1 MVNSTKE
8 IRRAF
13 LDYFKSNN
21 HEELS
26 SSPLI
31 PQDDPT
37 LLFTNA
43 GMVQFKNIFTGK
55 EKSNFDRATTS
66 QKCLRAGG
74 KHNDLENVGY
84 TARHH
89 TFFEM
94 LGNFSFGDYFKELA
108 IEYAW
113 NLVTKIYG
121 LDPKKLLVT
130 VYSEDEEANTLWR
143 KISGLPQNRIIKIST
158 SDNFWSMGDTG
169 PCGPCSEIFYDH
181 GPKIQGGIPGSKNE
195 DGDRFIEIWNLVFMQ
210 YEMLSNGNRN
220 KLPKPSIDTG
230 MGLERMAAVL
240 QGVHNNYEIDLFQEL
255 INTSIEFSGIEA
267 DNESLIS
274 HRVISDHLRASAFL
288 IADGVLPSNE
298 GRGYVLRRIM
308 RRAMRHVHKLGI
320 KDPHMFRLVD
330 SLNNQMSESFTEL
343 NRAKL
348 LIETTLK
355 DEEMKFRETLERG
368 LGLLDQSIKKLNNT
382 EALPG
387 SIAFKLYDTYG
398 FPVDLTADI
407 LRGKGRELDYKGFED
422 SMNLQKETARQ
433 AWSGTGDKET
443 DSTWINIKER
453 QGEVEFLG
461 YETSQT
467 KSKVNSIVI
476 NNKEEKEV
484 KIGEEA
490 KVMTNESPFYGESGG
505 QLGDIGNMKWKNGEA
520 LVLDTKKFENLI
532 IHFVK
537 VIEGVLKV
545 DDEVIM
551 EIDLDRR
558 NSLKIHHSATHLL
571 HESLRRN
578 LGEHISQK
586 GSLVAPDKLR
596 FDISHNKPISNK
608 DIEIIEKEINNKIRE
623 NLEVSTE
630 IMAIEDAQN
639 VGALALFGEKYGDE
653 VRVVKMQNNAN
664 DKYSIELCGGT
675 HVSRTGDIGMFK
687 IISESAL
694 GSGIRRIEAVA
705 GKAALDV
712 FQNYNNLIGEISS
725 EMRVSSENLKDRITS
740 LIADKKILEKQI
752 INLNKK
758 LNTSDIS
765 ETGTQSSL
773 INDVK
778 IVSKV
783 LNAMPPK
790 ELKGLVDEIKK
801 DIVTG
806 IVIVISTLDKKAS
819 IVVGVT
825 EDITNKYDAV
835 EFTKAAVEILDGKG
849 GGGRPDMAQ
858 GGGPNYQKTE
868 EAITTILNLI
878 RSK

>member
-1 MVNSTKE
+1 LTNSTNE

-13 LDYFKSNN
+13 LDYFTSNG
-21 HEELS
+21 HHELS

-55 EKSNFDRATTS
+55 ENSKFNRATTS

-94 LGNFSFGDYFKELA
+94 LGNFSFGDYFKDLA

-130 VYSEDEEANTLWR
+130 VYSEDEEANNLWK
-143 KISGLPQNRIIKIST
+143 KISGLPESRIIKIAT

-181 GPKIQGGIPGSKNE
+181 GPKIDGGVPGSENE

-220 KLPKPSIDTG
+220 NLPKPSIDTG

-255 INTSIEFSGIEA
+255 INTSIEYSGVEA
-267 DNESLIS
+267 NDESLIS

-320 KDPHMFRLVD
+320 KDPHMFRLVN
-330 SLNNQMSESFTEL
+330 SLSNQMGESFTEL

-355 DEEMKFRETLERG
+355 DEEIKFRETLERG
-368 LGLLDQSIKKLNNT
+368 LGLLDQSINKLNNS
-382 EALPG
+382 EKLPG
-387 SIAFKLYDTYG
+387 EVAFKLYDTYG
-398 FPVDLTADI
+398 FPIDLTADI
-407 LRGKGRELDYKGFED
+407 LRGKGRDLDYKGFEE

-433 AWSGTGDKET
+433 AWSGTGDQEA
-443 DSTWINIKER
+443 DSTWIDIKER
-453 QGEVEFLG
+453 EGNVKFLG
-461 YETSQT
+461 YEITQT
-467 KSKVNSIVI
+467 NSKVTSIVI
-476 NNKEEKEV
+476 NNKEKNEV
-484 KIGEEA
+484 KVGEEA
-490 KVMTNESPFYGESGG
+490 KVITRESTFYGESGG
-505 QLGDIGNMKWKNGEA
+505 QLGDTGKIKWKNGEA
-520 LVLDTKKFENLI
+520 IVLDTKKFETLI
-532 IHFVK
+532 VHIIKVVK
-537 VIEGVLKV
+537 GVLKIN
-545 DDEVIM
+545 DDVSLN
-551 EIDLDRR
+551 IDIDRR
-558 NSLKIHHSATHLL
+558 NSLKVHHSATHLL
-571 HESLRRN
+571 HEALRRN
-578 LGEHISQK
+578 LGEHITQK

-608 DIEIIEKEINNKIRE
+608 EVGIIEKEINSKIRE
-623 NLEVSTE
+623 NFEVFTE
-630 IMAIEDAQN
+630 IMSIDEAQKI
-639 VGALALFGEKYGDE
+639 GALALFGEKYGDE
-653 VRVVKMQNNAN
+653 VRVVKMQNNDN

-675 HVSRTGDIGMFK
+675 HVNRTGDIGLFK

-694 GSGIRRIEAVA
+694 GAGIRRIEAVA
-705 GKAALDV
+705 GQAAIEV
-712 FQNYNNLIGEISS
+712 FQNYNNVISEISS
-725 EMRVSSENLKDRITS
+725 EMRVSSEILKERVSS
-740 LIADKKILEKQI
+740 LISDKKALEKKLVD
-752 INLNKK
+752 LNKK
-758 LNTSDIS
+758 INTSNIS
-765 ETGTQSSL
+765 DVKTN
-773 INDVK
+773 NDVINNIK
-778 IVSKV
+778 VISKV
-783 LNAMPPK
+783 LDSMPPK

-801 DIVTG
+801 DIVSG
-806 IVIVISTLDKKAS
+806 IVIIISTFDKKAS
-819 IVVGVT
+819 LVVGVT

-835 EFTKAAVEILDGKG
+835 EFTKAAVELLGGKG

-858 GGGPNYQKTE
+858 GGGPKYQKTE
-868 EAITTILNLI
+868 DAINQIKKI
-878 RSK
+878 IKSK

>member
-1 MVNSTKE
+1 MTNSTNE

-13 LDYFKSNN
+13 LDYFTSNG
-21 HEELS
+21 HHELS

-55 EKSNFDRATTS
+55 ENSKFNRATTS

-94 LGNFSFGDYFKELA
+94 LGNFSFGDYFKDLA

-130 VYSEDEEANTLWR
+130 VYSEDEEANNLWK
-143 KISGLPQNRIIKIST
+143 KISGLPESRIIKIAT

-181 GPKIQGGIPGSKNE
+181 GPKIDGGVPGSENE

-220 KLPKPSIDTG
+220 NLPKPSIDTG

-255 INTSIEFSGIEA
+255 INTSIEYSGVEA
-267 DNESLIS
+267 NDESLIS

-320 KDPHMFRLVD
+320 KDPHMFRLVN
-330 SLNNQMSESFTEL
+330 SLSNQMGESFTEL

-355 DEEMKFRETLERG
+355 DEEIKFRETLERG
-368 LGLLDQSIKKLNNT
+368 LGLLDQSINKLNNS
-382 EALPG
+382 EKLPG
-387 SIAFKLYDTYG
+387 EVAFKLYDTYG
-398 FPVDLTADI
+398 FPIDLTADI
-407 LRGKGRELDYKGFED
+407 LRGKGRDLDYKGFEE

-433 AWSGTGDKET
+433 AWSGTGDQEA
-443 DSTWINIKER
+443 DSTWIDIKER
-453 QGEVEFLG
+453 EGNVKFLG
-461 YETSQT
+461 YEITQT
-467 KSKVNSIVI
+467 NSKVTSIVI
-476 NNKEEKEV
+476 NNKEKNEV
-484 KIGEEA
+484 KVGEEA
-490 KVMTNESPFYGESGG
+490 KVITRESTFYGESGG
-505 QLGDIGNMKWKNGEA
+505 QLGDTGKIKWKNGEA
-520 LVLDTKKFENLI
+520 IVLDTKKFETLI
-532 IHFVK
+532 VHIIKVVK
-537 VIEGVLKV
+537 GVLKIN
-545 DDEVIM
+545 DDVSLN
-551 EIDLDRR
+551 IDIDRR
-558 NSLKIHHSATHLL
+558 NSLKVHHSATHLL
-571 HESLRRN
+571 HEALRRN
-578 LGEHISQK
+578 LGEHITQK

-608 DIEIIEKEINNKIRE
+608 EVGIIEKEINSKIRE
-623 NLEVSTE
+623 NFEVFTE
-630 IMAIEDAQN
+630 IMSIDEAQKI
-639 VGALALFGEKYGDE
+639 GALALFGEKYGDE
-653 VRVVKMQNNAN
+653 VRVVKMQNNDN

-675 HVSRTGDIGMFK
+675 HVNRTGDIGLFK

-694 GSGIRRIEAVA
+694 GAGIRRIEAVA
-705 GKAALDV
+705 GQAAIEV
-712 FQNYNNLIGEISS
+712 FQNYNNVISEISS
-725 EMRVSSENLKDRITS
+725 EMRVSSEILKERVSS
-740 LIADKKILEKQI
+740 LISDKKALEKKLVD
-752 INLNKK
+752 LNKK
-758 LNTSDIS
+758 INTSNIS
-765 ETGTQSSL
+765 DVKTN
-773 INDVK
+773 NDVINNIK
-778 IVSKV
+778 VISKV
-783 LNAMPPK
+783 LDSMPPK

-801 DIVTG
+801 DIVSG
-806 IVIVISTLDKKAS
+806 IVIIISTFDKKAS
-819 IVVGVT
+819 LVVGVT

-835 EFTKAAVEILDGKG
+835 EFTKAAVELLGGKG

-858 GGGPNYQKTE
+858 GGGPKYQKTE
-868 EAITTILNLI
+868 DAINQIKKI
-878 RSK
+878 IKSK

>member
-26 SSPLI
+26 SSSLI

-43 GMVQFKNIFTGK
+43 GMVQFKNVFTGK
-55 EKSNFDRATTS
+55 ENSKYTRATTS

-94 LGNFSFGDYFKELA
+94 LGNFSFGDYFKEHA

-113 NLVTKIYG
+113 SLVTKIYG

-210 YEMLSNGNRN
+210 YEMLSDGNRN
-220 KLPKPSIDTG
+220 NLPKPSIDTG
-230 MGLERMAAVL
+230 MGLERMSAVL

-255 INTSIEFSGIEA
+255 INTSIEYSGVEA
-267 DNESLIS
+267 NDESLIS

-320 KDPHMFRLVD
+320 KDPHMFRLVN
-330 SLNNQMSESFTEL
+330 SLSNQMGESFTEL

-355 DEEMKFRETLERG
+355 DEEIKFRETLERG
-368 LGLLDQSIKKLNNT
+368 LGLLDQSINKLNNS
-382 EALPG
+382 EKLPG
-387 SIAFKLYDTYG
+387 EVAFKLYDTYG
-398 FPVDLTADI
+398 FPIDLTADI
-407 LRGKGRELDYKGFED
+407 LRGKGRDLDYKGFEE

-433 AWSGTGDKET
+433 AWSGTGDQEA
-443 DSTWINIKER
+443 DSTWIDIKER
-453 QGEVEFLG
+453 EGNVKFLG
-461 YETSQT
+461 YEITQT
-467 KSKVNSIVI
+467 NSKVTSIVI
-476 NNKEEKEV
+476 NNKEKNEV
-484 KIGEEA
+484 KVGEEA
-490 KVMTNESPFYGESGG
+490 KVITRESTFYGESGG
-505 QLGDIGNMKWKNGEA
+505 QLGDTGKIKWKNGEA
-520 LVLDTKKFENLI
+520 IVLDTKKFETLI
-532 IHFVK
+532 VHIIKVVK
-537 VIEGVLKV
+537 GVLKIN
-545 DDEVIM
+545 DDVSLS
-551 EIDLDRR
+551 IDIDRR
-558 NSLKIHHSATHLL
+558 NSLKVHHSATHLL
-571 HESLRRN
+571 HEALRRN
-578 LGEHISQK
+578 LGEHITQK

-608 DIEIIEKEINNKIRE
+608 EVGIIEKEINSKIRE
-623 NLEVSTE
+623 NFEVFTE
-630 IMAIEDAQN
+630 IMSIDEAQKI
-639 VGALALFGEKYGDE
+639 GALALFGEKYGDE
-653 VRVVKMQNNAN
+653 VRVVKMQNNDN

-675 HVSRTGDIGMFK
+675 HVNRTGDIGLFK

-694 GSGIRRIEAVA
+694 GAGIRRIEAVA
-705 GKAALDV
+705 GQAAIEV
-712 FQNYNNLIGEISS
+712 FQNYNNVISEISS
-725 EMRVSSENLKDRITS
+725 EMRVSSEILKERVSS
-740 LIADKKILEKQI
+740 LISDKKALEKKLVD
-752 INLNKK
+752 LNKK
-758 LNTSDIS
+758 INTSNIS
-765 ETGTQSSL
+765 DVKTN
-773 INDVK
+773 NDVINNIK
-778 IVSKV
+778 VISKV
-783 LNAMPPK
+783 LDSMPPK

-801 DIVTG
+801 DIVSG
-806 IVIVISTLDKKAS
+806 IVIIISTFDKKAS
-819 IVVGVT
+819 LVVGVT

-835 EFTKAAVEILDGKG
+835 EFTKAAVELLGGKG

-858 GGGPNYQKTE
+858 GGGPKYQKTE
-868 EAITTILNLI
+868 DAINQIKKI
-878 RSK
+878 IKSK